1 MRLLRLYSLGAA
13 VKINNLNIIANYLID
28 NPGAR
33 YTDITRHLC
42 FEKGRAWSRGQ
53 YCRYFTTPIYSDE
66 TRYAH
71 RLWVKS
77 GTGGWVLS
85 AQGMAYVT
93 KYIKK

>member
-1 MRLLRLYSLGAA
+1 M
-13 VKINNLNIIANYLID
+13 KINNLNIIANYLVD

-33 YTDITRHLC
+33 YSDITRHLC
-42 FEKGRAWSRGQ
+42 SVKGKVWSRGR

-93 KYIKK
+93 KYVKK